1 MKKVLN
7 KSKGRPGMDKE
18 RSCEASYRPSIH
30 PKNCFWQKYIHS
42 SEHLL
47 EILNSP
53 IKVEELVRL
62 IPKPNFPHSSNQHIS
77 DCLIGPVVHPLQVSA
92 S

>member
-30 PKNCFWQKYIHS
+30 PKKCFWQKYIHS
-42 SEHLL
+42 EHLL
-47 EILNSP
+47 EIFKLSYQ
-53 IKVEELVRL
+53 
-62 IPKPNFPHSSNQHIS
+62 S
-77 DCLIGPVVHPLQVSA
+77 
-92 S
+92 

>member
-30 PKNCFWQKYIHS
+30 PKKCFWQKYIHS
-42 SEHLL
+42 EHLL
-47 EILNSP
+47 EIFKLV
-53 IKVEELVRL
+53 IKVEELVRFIL
-62 IPKPNFPHSSNQHIS
+62 IPNFPHSSNQHIS